1 MILLIDNQL
10 HMIYINNNHDV
21 ASHTSDESENYS
33 TSYES
38 DESSLE
44 SEEIHTPCSNDLTW
58 LRNDLSQISD
68 KLDILIGSIQH
79 AHNDS
84 YQHNEGL
91 VTKTIIG
98 LGGILLGC
106 TLMMV
111 AVISRQH

>member
-1 MILLIDNQL
+1 
-10 HMIYINNNHDV
+10 MIYIDDNHEV

-38 DESSLE
+38 DESSSE
-44 SEEIHTPCSNDLTW
+44 SAEIHTPCSNDLTW

-84 YQHNEGL
+84 YQHNEEV
-91 VTKTIIG
+91 VTKAIIG

-106 TLMMV
+106 TFMLV
-111 AVISRQH
+111 AVMLKPIRFIS